1 MTEQS
6 ADKRVHPGGGEALNE
21 AVLLKRIVL
30 FFFFPLPVCSSFCF
44 VFSSFTALAEE
55 IPPIEIFV
63 NSI

>member
-30 FFFFPLPVCSSFCF
+30 FFFPLPVCSSFCF